1 MPANKFALLRYRII
15 DRSIRNRGSKAYP
28 SKEDLRYAC
37 EEALY
42 GSDGEHISMSTIDK
56 DIWAMRNEGELGYY
70 APIKFSKDLG
80 GYYYENPDYTIA
92 ELPLNEDDLSAIRAA
107 AETLFQFREIPL
119 FKQFDSAIEKILDR
133 MKISAG
139 DLNKNENE
147 VIQFEKLGSYK
158 GSEFLR
164 DLFDACT
171 HKKETAITYQKFQ
184 TDEVKN
190 YQFHPYIL
198 KEYRSRWYVIG
209 YDINTKTH
217 KTFALDRIKDVV
229 LSDQKF
235 VVDASFDSKSFF
247 EYALGITVTNDKPQ
261 EIVLEFQPNLAPY
274 VQSQPIHHSQK
285 IIEETEMYS
294 RVSIKVII
302 TIELITTILGFGDGV
317 KVVSP
322 SALKEQVKRTLNSCI
337 SQY

>member
-70 APIKFSKDLG
+70 APIKFSKDHG
-80 GYYYENPDYTIA
+80 GYFYEDPEYTIA

-139 DLNKNENE
+139 DVEKKENE

-158 GSEFLR
+158 GSEFLSN
-164 DLFDACT
+164 LFDACT
-171 HKKETAITYQKFQ
+171 HKKVTSITYQKFQ
-184 TDEVKN
+184 TEEVKS
-190 YQFHPYIL
+190 YTFHPYIL

-209 YDINTKTH
+209 YDINTQTH
-217 KTFALDRIKDVV
+217 KTFALDRIKKVV
-229 LSDQKF
+229 VGEHKF
-235 VVDASFDSKSFF
+235 VVDAAFDSKSFF
-247 EYALGITVTNDKPQ
+247 EYALGITVTNDQPQ

-285 IIEETEMYS
+285 IIEQSNSYS
-294 RVSIKVII
+294 RVSIKVIV
-302 TIELITTILGFGDGV
+302 TVELITTILGFGDGV
-317 KVVSP
+317 KVLSP